1 MDYKYLFFDL
11 DGTLWDFNA
20 NSEDTLLE
28 LYTHFHLDQSF
39 EDFHSM
45 RDLFMTV
52 NNRLW
57 QAYREGQI
65 DRERLKWYRFSLLLE
80 EAGIRDETLARELD
94 QFYLSRSPYKTKLI
108 SGAMEVLDCLEKSYD
123 LHIFTNGFNDVQ
135 FKKIENSG
143 LAPFFKTVTTA
154 EHSGHLKPDAHIFK
168 MALDRAG
175 ATQAESIMIGDQ
187 YHVDV
192 IGARNAGMD
201 QIYLMSEEELPEKI
215 ESTFQIG
222 ELRGLLEIF

>member
-45 RDLFMTV
+45 RDLFMTL

-123 LHIFTNGFNDVQ
+123 LHIITNGFNDVQ

-154 EHSGHLKPDAHIFK
+154 EHSGHLKPDVHIFK